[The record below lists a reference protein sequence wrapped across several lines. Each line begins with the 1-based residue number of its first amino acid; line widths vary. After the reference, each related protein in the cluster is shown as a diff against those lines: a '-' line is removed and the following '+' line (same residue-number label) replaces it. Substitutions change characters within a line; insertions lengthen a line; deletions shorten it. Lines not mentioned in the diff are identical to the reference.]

1 MSKLETI
8 EAGLALEQNLIG
20 CAFYAPPGLADSAIS
35 PEHFSEQAHGRIW
48 SRLLASLADG
58 QEPTP
63 SAVAAD
69 LASDPGVSGLGGL
82 AYLLQMVDKAPP
94 GTAWPSLTASLIKAW
109 RTRRLAE
116 IGLGLSLAAEA
127 GRDTAQLLRELETV
141 VGSDPGGKP
150 RFEAINFHDLRPEP
164 LAWRI
169 KGVLPSTGV
178 GFIGGPTKA
187 GKSFLTLDL
196 CLRLAAGAPKVLN
209 RRARACGVAYVAAE
223 DPEGCKYRIKA
234 WEKRHHRQTPMPFD
248 LIPAPVNLLDDG
260 QMADLRR
267 TLRGCAQRFDAQG
280 RGLGVIVLDTL
291 SRCLSGADENSSAD
305 MGRAFAALAG
315 LSRAT
320 GALVLVV
327 AHFGKSGQERG
338 IRGHSSLDANSE
350 ATISVE
356 RSSDDPDL
364 RIVTLA
370 KVKNGVDGGQLAFRL
385 EEVGLGLLDEDGEE
399 IVSCVPIFEPMPEGT
414 KAKRGK
420 ALTKPE
426 SLVLAAVKYVTDH
439 GQTRPLPADI
449 EGAKPWMKAVDRS
462 AVKDRAVQSGLAGDD
477 KPNTVRV
484 RFGRA
489 IEGLIA
495 AGKIR
500 QERQDLWLL

>member
-1 MSKLETI
+1 MSKLEAI
-8 EAGLALEQNLIG
+8 EPGLALEQDLIG
-20 CAFYAPPGLADSAIS
+20 CAFFAPPELADSAIS
-35 PEHFSEQAHGRIW
+35 PEHFSEPAHGRIW
-48 SRLLASLADG
+48 SRVLASLADG
-58 QEPTP
+58 LEPTP
-63 SAVAAD
+63 SAI
-69 LASDPGVSGLGGL
+69 ASDIGNDPGLSGLGGL
-82 AYLLQMVDKAPP
+82 PYLLNLIDKAPP
-94 GTAWPSLTASLIKAW
+94 VTAWPALTSGLIKAW
-109 RTRRLAE
+109 RTRRLTE

-127 GRDTAQLLRELETV
+127 GRDTAQLLRELEAV
-141 VGSDPGGKP
+141 VNSDPGGKP

-164 LAWRI
+164 QAWRI
-169 KGVLPSTGV
+169 KNILPSTGV

-187 GKSFLTLDL
+187 GKSFLALDL
-196 CLRLAAGAPKVLN
+196 GLRLAAGASKVLS
-209 RRARACGVAYVAAE
+209 RRARPCGVVYIAAE
-223 DPEGCKYRIKA
+223 DPEGCKYRAKA

-248 LIPAPVNLLDDG
+248 LIPQPVNLLDDG
-260 QMADLRR
+260 QMEDLRR
-267 TLRGCAQRFDAQG
+267 TLRGCAQRFEAQASS
-280 RGLGVIVLDTL
+280 LGVIVLDTL

-385 EEVGLGLLDEDGEE
+385 EEVGLGLIDEDGEE
-399 IVSCVPIFEPMPEGT
+399 IVSCVPIFEPLPEGT

-426 SLVLAAVKYVTDH
+426 NLVLAAVRYVTDH
-439 GQTRPLPADI
+439 GQIRPLPADI
-449 EGAKPWMKAVDRS
+449 EGAKPWMKAVDKG

-484 RFGRA
+484 RFDRA